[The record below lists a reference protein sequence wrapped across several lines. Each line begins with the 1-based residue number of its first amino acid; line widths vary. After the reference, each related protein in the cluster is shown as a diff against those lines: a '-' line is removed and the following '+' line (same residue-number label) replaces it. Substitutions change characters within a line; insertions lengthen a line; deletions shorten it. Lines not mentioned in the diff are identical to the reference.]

1 MPLVVPPHPVL
12 GQVRRRRPLPAAPC
26 RHGGERGVVDVGT
39 HLRLDVGVNPNLNFK
54 KPLISGGFQISNLKV
69 LEVSEFQTLHV

>member
-1 MPLVVPPHPVL
+1 M
-12 GQVRRRRPLPAAPC
+12 
-26 RHGGERGVVDVGT
+26 GT